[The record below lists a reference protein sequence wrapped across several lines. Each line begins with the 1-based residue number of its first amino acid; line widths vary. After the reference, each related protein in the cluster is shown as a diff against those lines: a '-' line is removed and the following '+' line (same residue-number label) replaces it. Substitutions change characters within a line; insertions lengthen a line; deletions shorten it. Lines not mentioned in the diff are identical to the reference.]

1 MSQYTHEGIRN
12 LSPVSSIFLAL
23 LFFYFYNTL
32 SARELEQSQSQ
43 KAQIHGTQT
52 SDDITKS

>member
-1 MSQYTHEGIRN
+1 MSHNTYEGIRN
-12 LSPVSSIFLAL
+12 LSHVSFISFAL
-23 LFFYFYNTL
+23 LFFYFYNML

-43 KAQIHGTQT
+43 KAQIQGTQI

>member
-1 MSQYTHEGIRN
+1 MSHNTHEGIRN
-12 LSPVSSIFLAL
+12 LSPVSSK
-23 LFFYFYNTL
+23 

-43 KAQIHGTQT
+43 KAQIQGTQT